1 MSPSPRPRWWAA
13 AGVGVLCAT
22 VAGCG
27 LADGGGG
34 SGGRLEGPPQTLEP
48 GPSTSR
54 LTVPGKPE
62 LDIPVGAGPGPE
74 VPAPSAPTGPASTGP
89 GPAPAPVLDGAVEVG
104 FFAPAVLR
112 PDLSTRVL
120 VEVRNQPGAAPAGA
134 SLDHLQGVLAAVTGK
149 PVTVTSGPGIA
160 GGARDWSDAA
170 VRAEASAG
178 TAVSADG
185 TVVLRL
191 LFLEGV
197 FEGSA
202 GVLGVAVRGDTAAI
216 FSDAISASGGL
227 LSGSGPI
234 ENAVVTHEVGHLLGL
249 VDVYRQT
256 GRADPDHPGHSS
268 NPGSVMY
275 WAVESSLIG
284 SLLGEFPPTEFD
296 QADLA
301 DLAAIRSGA

>member
-1 MSPSPRPRWWAA
+1 MATA
-13 AGVGVLCAT
+13 TMGMLCAL
-22 VAGCG
+22 AGCG
-27 LADGGGG
+27 FADGSDGAV
-34 SGGRLEGPPQTLEP
+34 GRADGPPPTLEP
-48 GPSTSR
+48 GPSTTP
-54 LTVPGKPE
+54 LTVPGLPE
-62 LDIPVGAGPGPE
+62 ADIPVGAGPGPDA
-74 VPAPSAPTGPASTGP
+74 PAAPAPTGPASTA
-89 GPAPAPVLDGAVEVG
+89 PAPAPVLDGGVEVG

-120 VEVRNQPGAAPAGA
+120 VEVRSQPGAAPAGA

-149 PVTVTSGPGIA
+149 PVTVINGPGIA

-170 VRAEASAG
+170 VRAEARAG

-202 GVLGVAVRGDTAAI
+202 GVLGVAVRGDTAAL

-227 LSGSGPI
+227 LSGSGPV
-234 ENAVVTHEVGHLLGL
+234 ETAVVVHEVGHLLGL
-249 VDVYRQT
+249 VDIYLQT
-256 GRADPDHPGHSS
+256 GRADPGYPGHSS
-268 NPGSVMY
+268 NPSSVMY